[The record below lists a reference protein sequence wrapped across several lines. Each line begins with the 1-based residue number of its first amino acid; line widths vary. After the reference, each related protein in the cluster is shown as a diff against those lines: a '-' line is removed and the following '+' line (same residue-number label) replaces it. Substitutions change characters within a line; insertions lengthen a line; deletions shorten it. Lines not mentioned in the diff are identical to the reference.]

1 MKSKGIYRETKDYDR
16 YFILSI
22 NDDNIKK
29 IKEFP
34 LNYDTRDI
42 SPQNNLV
49 LYIDYE
55 LKNTFG
61 VITRISQKLIAKK

>member
-29 IKEFP
+29 IKEVP

>member
-29 IKEFP
+29 IKEVP
-34 LNYDTRDI
+34 LNYDTSVNVNEKVYRLTL
-42 SPQNNLV
+42 NFFTTLAVNLFTSSEV
-49 LYIDYE
+49 L
-55 LKNTFG
+55 TFN
-61 VITRISQKLIAKK
+61 